1 VVYAGDELHQVA
13 VLSIGGLPWAGKRFR
28 LLLAVQE
35 SREEGGG
42 VAALTQGG
50 GEAPGGTGGIAVV
63 VKIEVALT
71 NCWKAGEAIDGT
83 GGQGGGAAALA
94 GATGVSGSITFPARR
109 LQDQPHGAIKKDREM
124 RFCILAG
131 ARTSLLGRKFTR
143 QGGHHVGEQCAA
155 ISSAEL
161 STQNSPCNLSSKTLT
176 PSIHLQPKAARS
188 ARPALRAKR
197 GSDPE
202 GWQ

>member
-42 VAALTQGG
+42 VAAFTQGG

-94 GATGVSGSITFPARR
+94 GATGVSTADSHRHTQTA
-109 LQDQPHGAIKKDREM
+109 Q
-124 RFCILAG
+124 
-131 ARTSLLGRKFTR
+131 S
-143 QGGHHVGEQCAA
+143 
-155 ISSAEL
+155 SSAWA
-161 STQNSPCNLSSKTLT
+161 STVFTASS
-176 PSIHLQPKAARS
+176 
-188 ARPALRAKR
+188 
-197 GSDPE
+197 
-202 GWQ
+202 